1 MEPTKR
7 VMLQVGDRHFPT
19 TVGTLTQC
27 SEYFTAMFSG
37 RWCLDKQE
45 DGSIFVNG
53 NPKLFEHLLE
63 FLLRGVFPLA
73 YDKCKGHDYLFYT
86 QILEEVK
93 YFDCPLLVL
102 WLEDGCYEK
111 CVLMNF
117 SSHIKDSPFL
127 LGSVSSVHLQCVTEE
142 KVPLCPRGIWLHRD
156 QNSSPSS
163 SERMKVVNGE
173 VKFSTLFCPTK
184 IVVLMFCCWGYLVRD
199 SSLSVGSDVSAVQI
213 GCTEVAF

>member
-63 FLLRGVFPLA
+63 FLLRGVFLLA

-111 CVLMNF
+111 V
-117 SSHIKDSPFL
+117 L
-127 LGSVSSVHLQCVTEE
+127 LGDDELEFEMERTTTGWLVVREE
-142 KVPLCPRGIWLHRD
+142 LTIDRGWMTD
-156 QNSSPSS
+156 SGS
-163 SERMKVVNGE
+163 
-173 VKFSTLFCPTK
+173 KF
-184 IVVLMFCCWGYLVRD
+184 
-199 SSLSVGSDVSAVQI
+199 
-213 GCTEVAF
+213 VAFKQ